1 MKAKEK
7 AKEIITKHYEY
18 VPSNLNSTKRIA
30 LAMIH
35 AEITVKEILNQVKTS
50 KIKTEFWND
59 VLKNLNTYE

>member
-18 VPSNLNSTKRIA
+18 IPSNLSSTKRMA

-35 AEITVKEILNQVKTS
+35 AEITVKKILDQVKTS

-59 VLKNLNTYE
+59 VLENLNTYE